1 MKFIFFKRSLFL
13 IVLLFALHTHAQSD
27 TINNTNGISTKPK
40 KSFLKRLWGDPT
52 KSSVTAMPIGLHTDF
67 EKHSSKRRS
76 TINGLHEALY
86 FAVNYKNVELSV
98 FQNSFGDATIGLGY
112 KRTWNFTK
120 RFSANFG
127 AGLIYGYDGRLRN
140 TEGIPLRDTFLIKG
154 DVNPVIGLEF
164 DYRFYKRWSVHTS
177 IAPNIIVYGFR
188 FLLNKNDLKKFEN

>member
-1 MKFIFFKRSLFL
+1 MKTILFKRSLFL
-13 IVLLFALHTHAQSD
+13 IVLSFAIHAHAQSD
-27 TINNTNGISTKPK
+27 TINNTNGIATKPK

-52 KSSVTAMPIGLHTDF
+52 KSSFTAMPIGLHTDF
-67 EKHSSKRRS
+67 EKHSSKKRS

-86 FAVNYKNVELSV
+86 FAINYENVELSV

-127 AGLIYGYDGRLRN
+127 AGLIYGYDGRLQF
-140 TEGIPLRDTFLIKG
+140 TEGIPFRDTFLIKG

-188 FLLNKNDLKKFEN
+188 FLLNKNDLKKLEN

>member
-1 MKFIFFKRSLFL
+1 MKSILLKRSIFL
-13 IVLLFALHTHAQSD
+13 IVLSFAVHMHAQSD
-27 TINNTNGISTKPK
+27 SINKANEIASKPK
-40 KSFLKRLWGDPT
+40 KSFLKRLWGDQT

-67 EKHSSKRRS
+67 EKHSSKKRS

-98 FQNSFGDATIGLGY
+98 FQNSFGDATIGLFY

-127 AGLIYGYDGRLRN
+127 AGLIHGYDGRLQF
-140 TEGIPLRDTFLIKG
+140 TEGIPFRDTFLIKG

-188 FLLNKNDLKKFEN
+188 FLLNKNDLKKLEN